1 MFRKQTEKSCLIQNK
16 SLLMQNKFEG
26 AGKVLQKKK
35 KLPEKEKIATLR
47 RLSLVFIGTLCLTL
61 PATCMV
67 RTGCGEIV

>member
-67 RTGCGEIV
+67 RTGCGERV

>member
-1 MFRKQTEKSCLIQNK
+1 MFRKQKEKSCLIQNK
-16 SLLMQNKFEG
+16 SLLRQNKFEG
-26 AGKVLQKKK
+26 AEKVLQKKK
-35 KLPEKEKIATLR
+35 KLPEKEKIVTLR

>member
-47 RLSLVFIGTLCLTL
+47 RSSLVFIDTLCLTL
-61 PATCMV
+61 PTTCMV
-67 RTGCGEIV
+67 RTGCGERV